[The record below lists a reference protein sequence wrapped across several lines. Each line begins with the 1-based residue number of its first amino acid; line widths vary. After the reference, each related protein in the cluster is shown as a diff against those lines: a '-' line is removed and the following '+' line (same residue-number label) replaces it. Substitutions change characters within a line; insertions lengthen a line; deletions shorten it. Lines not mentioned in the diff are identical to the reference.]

1 MKHPVAAEGG
11 LRFGQ
16 LPPEAR
22 PRERLLRHGPG
33 VLTDGELLAVILRS
47 GVRGRNVLDLSQAL
61 LQRHGGLR
69 GLFGATAQQLEDMP
83 GLGPAKVCQLM
94 AIVELARRS
103 LAEEM
108 QREHLLNRPELVR
121 SYCATLLGHQSI
133 EICMALFLDT
143 RLRLIA
149 AEELSRGTLSQATI
163 YPRELVRAAL
173 RLHASTVILV
183 HNHPSGVGEPSAADI
198 QLTKHVSQALRLV
211 DVRLAD
217 HIVVAGHTTVSM
229 AMLGLVP

>member
-1 MKHPVAAEGG
+1 MEHLVAAEGG
-11 LRFGQ
+11 LRLGQ
-16 LPPEAR
+16 MPAEAR

-33 VLTDGELLAVILRS
+33 VLTDAELLAIILRS
-47 GVRGRNVLDLSQAL
+47 GVRGQNVLALGQAL
-61 LQRHGGLR
+61 VQRYGGLR
-69 GLFGATAQQLEDMP
+69 GLFGASAGQLNAVP
-83 GLGPAKVCQLM
+83 GLGPAKVCQLL

-121 SYCATLLGHQSI
+121 NYCATLLGHETI
-133 EICMALFLDT
+133 EVCMALFLDN
-143 RLRLIA
+143 RLRLIV

-217 HIVVAGHTTVSM
+217 HIIVAGHTTVSM
-229 AMLGLVP
+229 ATLGLVP